1 MNEIS
6 DNPDQPTVE
15 HFQMLRRQWA
25 SKAQLLMATLDELPD
40 ADTAAV
46 QGNIT
51 YNTLEYN
58 QSVSALDKRTSR
70 FSLVKCQMRNF

>member
-1 MNEIS
+1 MSISNKVIVSNSCVFVALSFLSHFSFFMNEIS

-46 QGNIT
+46 QGN
-51 YNTLEYN
+51 
-58 QSVSALDKRTSR
+58 
-70 FSLVKCQMRNF
+70 

>member
-1 MNEIS
+1 MFISGLFRGRYSHVSLNKIS

-40 ADTAAV
+40 ADSTAV
-46 QGNIT
+46 QGKW
-51 YNTLEYN
+51 YC
-58 QSVSALDKRTSR
+58 V
-70 FSLVKCQMRNF
+70 